1 MYFPVL
7 QGAVLFSPIYS
18 DRIMAAFEILTY
30 FITLVSTSD
39 MKRVKVFDLLTWF
52 FIYHASSVSTITH
65 KKTFRAFLSQSF
77 CIVLNNLV

>member
-18 DRIMAAFEILTY
+18 DRIMAAFEILIH

-39 MKRVKVFDLLTWF
+39 MKRVKVFDLLT
-52 FIYHASSVSTITH
+52 
-65 KKTFRAFLSQSF
+65 L
-77 CIVLNNLV
+77 VLYLPC

>member
-18 DRIMAAFEILTY
+18 DRIMAVFEILTH

-39 MKRVKVFDLLTWF
+39 MKRVKVFDLLT
-52 FIYHASSVSTITH
+52 
-65 KKTFRAFLSQSF
+65 L
-77 CIVLNNLV
+77 VLYLPC